1 MLNMFLRATIIYIV
15 VLVVIRLMGKRQI
28 GEMQPFELVITLI
41 LADLACIPM
50 SEISVPLTHG
60 IVPIIALFILHY
72 VICLLGRKSMKA
84 RYIISG
90 RPAVLITPQGIN
102 YNELVKLNMNLDDL
116 IESLRGCN
124 VFCIDEVAYAIL
136 ETNGKMCV
144 IPKAGNSPVTKED
157 MRIKYEPS
165 ALPVSLVMDG
175 HVMKE
180 NLRVAQVDEVFIEEC
195 KSKCHVY
202 KTKDIALLTIDN
214 NGKVFV
220 QPKYSP
226 YITFTYP
233 NYQGGNW

>member
-1 MLNMFLRATIIYIV
+1 MLNMFVRATIIYIV

-50 SEISVPLTHG
+50 SEISVPLAHG
-60 IVPIIALFILHY
+60 IVPIISLFVLHY

-90 RPAVLITPQGIN
+90 RPAVLVTPQGIN
-102 YNELVKLNMNLDDL
+102 YNELIKLNMNLDDL
-116 IESLRGCN
+116 IESLRGCG
-124 VFCIDEVAYAIL
+124 VFAIDEVAYAIL

-144 IPKAGNSPVTKED
+144 ITKAGSSPVTKDD
-157 MRIKYEPS
+157 MKVSYEPS

-175 HVMKE
+175 RVMQE
-180 NLRVAQVDEVFIEEC
+180 NLRVAKLTDVFIEDC
-195 KSKCHVY
+195 KSKCHIH

-220 QPKYSP
+220 QPKYAP

-233 NYQGGNW
+233 NYQGGDW